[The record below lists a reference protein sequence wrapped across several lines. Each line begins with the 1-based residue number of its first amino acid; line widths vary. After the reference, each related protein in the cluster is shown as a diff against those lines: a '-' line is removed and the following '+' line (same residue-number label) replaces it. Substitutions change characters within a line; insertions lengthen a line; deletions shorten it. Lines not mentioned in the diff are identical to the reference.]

1 MTSSDA
7 IFRVKLDGPGVAV
20 DKEISQEMAAAIMQV
35 ALGGGL
41 VPSGGGGVAQDA
53 RDAQRSGPRLS
64 LREFLESASARSN
77 PEMMTCFAAYL
88 RDYGGQ
94 EEFSREDIKACF
106 KQAGETLPANFPRDF
121 QKAVQSGWIAEERAG
136 SGRYYLTRKG
146 EEAIRAG

>member
-7 IFRVKLDGPGVAV
+7 IFRVKLEGPGVAV
-20 DKEISQEMAAAIMQV
+20 DKEISQEVAVAIMQV

-41 VPSGGGGVAQDA
+41 PPSGGGDAA
-53 RDAQRSGPRLS
+53 RDARGAQKNGPRLS
-64 LREFLESASARSN
+64 LREFLESASARSI

-88 RDYGGQ
+88 RDHGGQ

-106 KQAGETLPANFPRDF
+106 KQAGETLPGNFPRDF
-121 QKAVQSGWIAEERAG
+121 QKAIHNGWVAEERAG

-146 EEAIRAG
+146 DEAIKAG